1 MNNMSQW
8 WNRIGLQ
15 RKLQILI
22 QGFLLLVLVSAQH
35 WLSSQFE
42 QRALTA
48 AEERTTAVADGAMN
62 GINTLMDIQIG
73 GKDVISDA
81 ASRALFIRQ
90 MGVSEN
96 LVELRIVRGKGV
108 TDEFGPGLP
117 KEEAVD
123 EMDRS
128 VLASGKAQH
137 KMISK
142 GSGEA
147 SLRAVLPFIAM
158 KEFRSSKCLDCH
170 GVDKGS
176 VLGAVSVTVD
186 IKDDLAAIKRFNLW
200 LWIGLGVVQVILF
213 FVIGAI
219 VRRALN
225 QLGAEPAEAASVA
238 QNVAQGDLSLRIDLK
253 SGDTHSLMAQLNSM
267 QESLSNVVGNVRQGA
282 EGVATASIEIAQGNR
297 DLSARTEHQASA
309 LEETAASMEELGS
322 QVKQNAD
329 SARQANQLALDAS
342 AVAVKGG
349 GIVGEVV
356 ETMKGINE
364 ASHKISAIISV
375 IDGIAF
381 QTNILALNAAVEAAR
396 AGEQGRGFAVVATE
410 VRSLAGRSAQAAKEI
425 KSLISSSVERVDQGT
440 VLVDQAGS
448 TMQEIVSSI
457 RHVTD
462 IMGEIADA
470 SNEQSIGVG
479 QVGEAIAQMDEVTQ
493 QNAALVEEMA
503 AAAESLKAQ
512 AQELV
517 QTVSVFKLNANDD
530 QRTINTG
537 TTAATYKPEALSVN
551 GATDKPRSPTPARSF
566 SAPTKQLASMP
577 AAAPLKK
584 TAKSP
589 ASPGTDDDW
598 ESF

>member
-1 MNNMSQW
+1 MSNW

-22 QGFLLLVLVSAQH
+22 QGFLLLVLIGAQH
-35 WLSSQFE
+35 WLSNHFE
-42 QRALTA
+42 QRALIA

-62 GINTLMDIQIG
+62 GLNTLMDIQID
-73 GKDVISDA
+73 GKDAISDPV
-81 ASRALFIRQ
+81 SRALFIRQ

-96 LVELRIVRGKGV
+96 LMELRIVRGKGV
-108 TDEFGPGLP
+108 SDEFDAGLP
-117 KEEAVD
+117 QEQPID

-128 VLASGKAQH
+128 VLSSGKAQH
-137 KMISK
+137 KIINK
-142 GSGEA
+142 GNGEA

-170 GVDKGS
+170 GVDEGT

-186 IKDDLAAIKRFNLW
+186 IKDDLAAIKRFNIW
-200 LWIGLGVVQVILF
+200 LWIGLGALQVVLF

-219 VRRALN
+219 VRRSLN

-238 QNVAQGDLSLRIDLK
+238 QSVARGDLSLRIGLK
-253 SGDTHSLMAQLNSM
+253 PGDTQSLMAQLNTM
-267 QESLSNVVGNVRQGA
+267 QESLSNVVGNVRQGS
-282 EGVATASIEIAQGNR
+282 ESVAMASVEIAQGNR
-297 DLSARTEHQASA
+297 DLSARTEQQASS

-329 SARQANQLALDAS
+329 SARQANQLALNAS
-342 AVAVKGG
+342 EVAVRGG

-356 ETMKGINE
+356 ETMKGINA
-364 ASHKISAIISV
+364 ASHKISDIISV

-425 KSLISSSVERVDQGT
+425 KSLISASVERVEQGT
-440 VLVDQAGS
+440 MLVDQAGS

-462 IMGEIADA
+462 IMGEISEA
-470 SNEQSIGVG
+470 SNEQSIGVA

-493 QNAALVEEMA
+493 QNAALVEEIA
-503 AAAESLKAQ
+503 AAAESLQFQ

-517 QTVSVFKLNANDD
+517 QTVSVFKLNANDNHHS
-530 QRTINTG
+530 IS
-537 TTAATYKPEALSVN
+537 A
-551 GATDKPRSPTPARSF
+551 
-566 SAPTKQLASMP
+566 APTRQPRLSGPTHTQDSM
-577 AAAPLKK
+577 K
-584 TAKSP
+584 T
-589 ASPGTDDDW
+589 
-598 ESF
+598 EE

>member
-1 MNNMSQW
+1 MSHW
-8 WNRIGLQ
+8 WNRLGLQ
-15 RKLQILI
+15 RKLQLLI
-22 QGFLLLVLVSAQH
+22 QGFLLVVLLGAQH

-42 QRALTA
+42 QRALHA

-73 GKDVISDA
+73 GKDVISDP
-81 ASRALFIRQ
+81 ASRTLFIRQ

-96 LVELRIVRGKGV
+96 LQELRIVRGKGV
-108 TDEFGPGLP
+108 DDEFGAGLP
-117 KEEAVD
+117 QEAPAD

-137 KMISK
+137 KIINN

-147 SLRAVLPFIAM
+147 SLRAVLPFLAM
-158 KEFRSSKCLDCH
+158 KEFRSSKCLECH
-170 GVDKGS
+170 GVDEGS
-176 VLGAVSVTVD
+176 VLGVVSVTVD
-186 IKDDLAAIKRFNLW
+186 IKDDVAAIKLFHLW
-200 LWIGLGVVQVILF
+200 LWIGQGIVQVILF

-219 VRRALN
+219 VRRSLK

-238 QNVAQGDLSLRIDLK
+238 QSVAQGDLSLRIDLK
-253 SGDTHSLMAQLNSM
+253 SGDTQSLMAQLNTM
-267 QESLSNVVGNVRQGA
+267 QESLSTVVGNVRQGA
-282 EGVATASIEIAQGNR
+282 EGVARASVEIAQGNR
-297 DLSARTEHQASA
+297 DLSARTEQQASA

-329 SARQANQLALDAS
+329 SARQANQLALNAS
-342 AVAVKGG
+342 EVAVKGG
-349 GIVGEVV
+349 SIVGEVV
-356 ETMKGINE
+356 DTMKGINE
-364 ASHKISAIISV
+364 ASHKISDIISV

-425 KSLISSSVERVDQGT
+425 KSLISASVERVDKGT

-462 IMGEIADA
+462 IMGEISEA

-493 QNAALVEEMA
+493 QNAALVEQIA
-503 AAAESLKAQ
+503 AAAESLKSQ

-517 QTVSVFKLNANDD
+517 HTVSVFKLNAGDD
-530 QRTINTG
+530 HRAMNAD
-537 TTAATYKPEALSVN
+537 TTAATYVPEPISAKD
-551 GATDKPRSPTPARSF
+551 ATGKPRSRTKAKSL
-566 SAPTKQLASMP
+566 SASTKLVATK
-577 AAAPLKK
+577 AAAGTQRK
-584 TAKSP
+584 TPKAP
-589 ASPGTDDDW
+589 ALPGNDSDW
-598 ESF
+598 ETF